1 MNISDSQK
9 DTAENEAIM
18 QALHE
23 QDKSLE
29 DVAKMISQYE
39 EEIAE
44 QERSMNRSLT
54 SEERY
59 RLLHDMQE
67 EETTESEIARV
78 QASVNSTNQRIAELR
93 ALLTGGLDLSWYIPV
108 YRSTGLVVTQTLEVP
123 FSTVSK
129 PLFAIEGA
137 FSKLCKIGTRS
148 PSLVAAVPLS

>member
-1 MNISDSQK
+1 MNVSDSQK
-9 DTAENEAIM
+9 DAAENEAIM

-123 FSTVSK
+123 FSTVSE
-129 PLFAIEGA
+129 PLFAIE
-137 FSKLCKIGTRS
+137 
-148 PSLVAAVPLS
+148 V